1 MYFSFFD
8 IRKKILFLDFC
19 SYFSFLDEFQ
29 KRRHRM
35 LQLLLVMQV
44 KLSSGLWQ
52 KLKVEVLLLSMILV
66 AQLPVKIQL
75 PGEGFLPPF
84 AGPRETRLASDF
96 FQQCKTQSSQQ

>member
-1 MYFSFFD
+1 
-8 IRKKILFLDFC
+8 
-19 SYFSFLDEFQ
+19 
-29 KRRHRM
+29 M

-52 KLKVEVLLLSMILV
+52 KLKVKVEVLLLSMILV

-96 FQQCKTQSSQQ
+96 FQRSEEHTSELQSLAYLVCRLLLEKKKKKRFIITYNI